1 MIRTQL
7 RRAHTAGF
15 QILASVFALAIG
27 LALAPSASAD
37 RMNIPSGDVI
47 VTIAGVN
54 PETQQ
59 GRTARWDVDVQSDGS
74 FALSDASSQGA
85 NWTLTDLDVSGNV
98 DPFTSLN
105 YAVTNNAAVPLL
117 FTMSVTLPISPQGPS
132 TLHGGSFGATLTDAN
147 NNGSATVSTAGGLPL
162 YRGQIDGTTVLSIYP
177 DPYSLSTTFAGQSI
191 NVPAMNVGLPGP
203 TLPSGA
209 AASTITIINQFMLSP
224 GDIFS
229 GNSFFVIEAVPEPG
243 TLALA
248 AACSSIALLVARARR
263 RA

>member
-1 MIRTQL
+1 VQ
-7 RRAHTAGF
+7 ASTAT
-15 QILASVFALAIG
+15 
-27 LALAPSASAD
+27 AD
-37 RMNIPSGDVI
+37 RMNLPTGEVLVS
-47 VTIAGVN
+47 VTGVN
-54 PETQQ
+54 PQTQQ
-59 GRTARWDVDVQSDGS
+59 GRTAEFRVAVESDGD
-74 FALSDASSQGA
+74 FALVDAMSPGT

-117 FTMSVTLPISPQGPS
+117 FTMSVTLPISPQGPT

-162 YRGQIDGTTVLSIYP
+162 YRGQIDGATVLSIYP
-177 DPYSLSTTFAGQSI
+177 DPYSLSVAFAGQSI

-203 TLPSGA
+203 TLPSGP
-209 AASTITIINQFMLSP
+209 AASTIGIINQFMLSP

-229 GNSFFVIEAVPEPG
+229 ANSFFVIEAVPEPS

-248 AACSSIALLVARARR
+248 AAASSLALLVARRR
-263 RA
+263 RPG